1 MRYLI
6 KFSYDGTKFHGFQR
20 QNDVKSVQKTLED
33 ALSNVFGVEIV
44 IKGSGRTDAGV
55 HALDQGAHFD
65 YDEKVSI
72 KEIDRLNEILNN
84 EIIIK
89 KCMKVSNDFH
99 ARHSVKK
106 KTYVYKINNGK
117 YRKDYDGYCYQVKY
131 PLDIRKMRKASKL
144 FIGVHDFH
152 NFVSGFRVDYT
163 TCIYKISIK
172 KHGDIIIMKFIG
184 AGFYRYMVRHLVG
197 ALLDVGRGK
206 TDINVVENMLLNEN
220 LNKKLSIVPAEG
232 LYLEKIKFNFNVK

>member
-20 QNDVKSVQKTLED
+20 QNNVKNVQKTLED
-33 ALSNVFGVEIV
+33 ALSKLLGVEIF

-55 HALDQGAHFD
+55 HALGQCAHFD
-65 YDEKVSI
+65 YNGKVTF
-72 KEIDRLNEILNN
+72 KEIQKLNEILRE
-84 EIIIK
+84 EIVIK
-89 KCMKVSNDFH
+89 KCKKVSNDFH

-117 YRKDYDGYCYQVKY
+117 YRKDYEGYYFQCRY
-131 PLDIRKMRKASKL
+131 PLDMREMKRASKL
-144 FIGVHDFH
+144 FVGIHDFH

-163 TCIYKISIK
+163 TCIYKISIR
-172 KHGDIIIMKFIG
+172 KHGDIILMKFVG

-206 TDINVVENMLLNEN
+206 VSINVIENMLENEN
-220 LNKKLSIVPAEG
+220 LNKKLSIVPADG
-232 LYLEKIKFNFNVK
+232 LYLVRVDYL